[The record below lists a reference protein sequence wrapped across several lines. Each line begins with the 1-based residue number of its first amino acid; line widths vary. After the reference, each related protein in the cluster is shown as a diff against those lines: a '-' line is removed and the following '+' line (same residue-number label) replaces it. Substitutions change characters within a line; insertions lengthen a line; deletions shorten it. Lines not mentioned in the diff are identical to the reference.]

1 LRVGDIVLVKE
12 PNLPRNLWEL
22 ARVIRANK
30 SKDGHVRTVMLA
42 MADGSLD
49 SKGVR
54 TRSQRHLERPIDKFI
69 LLVEGEGQDAESVP
83 VEEP

>member
-12 PNLPRNLWEL
+12 SKLPRNLWQL
-22 ARVIRANK
+22 ARVIKANR
-30 SKDGHVRTVMLA
+30 SKDGHVRTVMLV
-42 MADGSLD
+42 MEDGSLD

-54 TRSQRHLERPIDKFI
+54 TRSQRHLERPIDKLI
-69 LLVEGEGQDAESVP
+69 LLVEGEDAESVP